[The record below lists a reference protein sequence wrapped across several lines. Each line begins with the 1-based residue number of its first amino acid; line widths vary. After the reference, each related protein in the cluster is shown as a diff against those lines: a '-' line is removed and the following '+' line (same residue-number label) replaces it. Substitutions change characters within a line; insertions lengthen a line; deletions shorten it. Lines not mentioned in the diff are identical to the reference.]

1 MGVEDDF
8 RGWLFCILG
17 EISLSVAYY
26 SGGLLKETPHLSPHY
41 YVVAFTFPI
50 CIIGTVAPYFY
61 GLHYLKKH
69 HSHSLRNQLE
79 KGHLKYST
87 ECIYCT
93 GNKPWIPQ
101 RSCSDDSWF
110 HFLKSISNFVNSLIR
125 FKRDGNR
132 FYINILIVRYFLLLK
147 KNMKTKFLL
156 VVLLSA
162 LSEGVDKAK
171 NMINMKSVLL
181 TAIIIFLLP
190 FITILI
196 HYQSLEGV
204 PLSMLM
210 SVTVFT
216 LFLVKFSQNEK
227 IKEFFFRKLNQKKT
241 QVVENFQNLKV
252 STFKIKINKVSV
264 QENITA

>member
-1 MGVEDDF
+1 
-8 RGWLFCILG
+8 
-17 EISLSVAYY
+17 
-26 SGGLLKETPHLSPHY
+26 
-41 YVVAFTFPI
+41 
-50 CIIGTVAPYFY
+50 
-61 GLHYLKKH
+61 
-69 HSHSLRNQLE
+69 
-79 KGHLKYST
+79 
-87 ECIYCT
+87 
-93 GNKPWIPQ
+93 
-101 RSCSDDSWF
+101 
-110 HFLKSISNFVNSLIR
+110 
-125 FKRDGNR
+125 
-132 FYINILIVRYFLLLK
+132 
-147 KNMKTKFLL
+147 MKTKFLL

-196 HYQSLEGV
+196 NYHSLEGV

-241 QVVENFQNLKV
+241 QVLENIQNIKV
-252 STFKIKINKVSV
+252 SIFKIKINKVSV

>member
-1 MGVEDDF
+1 
-8 RGWLFCILG
+8 
-17 EISLSVAYY
+17 
-26 SGGLLKETPHLSPHY
+26 
-41 YVVAFTFPI
+41 
-50 CIIGTVAPYFY
+50 
-61 GLHYLKKH
+61 
-69 HSHSLRNQLE
+69 
-79 KGHLKYST
+79 
-87 ECIYCT
+87 
-93 GNKPWIPQ
+93 
-101 RSCSDDSWF
+101 
-110 HFLKSISNFVNSLIR
+110 
-125 FKRDGNR
+125 
-132 FYINILIVRYFLLLK
+132 
-147 KNMKTKFLL
+147 MKTKFLL

-171 NMINMKSVLL
+171 NMINMNSVLL